1 MRLGDG
7 CINVDFNVV
16 RREGGGGSI
25 NARIKRVDGWALV
38 QALWSIQ

>member
-7 CINVDFNVV
+7 CINVDFDVV
-16 RREGGGGSI
+16 RRGGGGSI